1 MEWDHDNCKT
11 RMVYHKEVYR
21 LGSGHQNL
29 AGRGIHSGNVHNA
42 PYPASVVFLSTEAMI
57 IVTGIWVAFL
67 LVDLVDVMWKMK
79 KDEREVMHEAI
90 AERNAAWGMMLV
102 LVIGLLVELLYYSL
116 QQKIYFDPV
125 IVIALAVGVIVK
137 SVTNYKLDR
146 EN

>member
-1 MEWDHDNCKT
+1 
-11 RMVYHKEVYR
+11 
-21 LGSGHQNL
+21 
-29 AGRGIHSGNVHNA
+29 
-42 PYPASVVFLSTEAMI
+42 MI

>member
-1 MEWDHDNCKT
+1 MIIAKPEWFTIRKYT
-11 RMVYHKEVYR
+11 GWGVGIRTWQGAVYI
-21 LGSGHQNL
+21 
-29 AGRGIHSGNVHNA
+29 AGMCITLPILLLLFSW
-42 PYPASVVFLSTEAMI
+42 STEAMI
-57 IVTGIWVAFL
+57 IVTGIWASFL
-67 LVDLVDVMWKMK
+67 LVDMVDVLWKMK

>member
-1 MEWDHDNCKT
+1 MIIAKPEWFTIRKYT
-11 RMVYHKEVYR
+11 GWGVGIRTWQGAVYI
-21 LGSGHQNL
+21 
-29 AGRGIHSGNVHNA
+29 AGMCITLPILLLLFSW
-42 PYPASVVFLSTEAMI
+42 STEAMI
-57 IVTGIWVAFL
+57 IVTGIWASFL
-67 LVDLVDVMWKMK
+67 LVDMVDVMWKMK